1 MGTTKGAPRAMA
13 TVCTCR
19 NRKLGSKKRHD
30 KDCPQKKSRPAKE
43 GSLPKQPFYAD
54 IEEFRHFLAAQKE
67 SWRARRAAE
76 ADSAPAQQAEPKT
89 LCNKRKL
96 ADEELDELNAAENR
110 AEAEMRETL
119 CEKAAS
125 TESDDPDDENSPDLC
140 REYVTVG
147 NSHDLADFI
156 LKMIEAET
164 PDPDDMDEILK
175 LLRHKDLAG
184 DALVDRFFEFF
195 ECDDYVDTFVDALFE
210 PEPLVEPE
218 RGEYACAW
226 CNVAPYVGIDM
237 VSCDRCRYIAC
248 LECAGAEGTEQDDA
262 FYCSECIKDLER
274 FESDP
279 EDGYGEVGA
288 SSDDD
293 DDDDCDTDDS
303 EAAFRADCL
312 ELKQAGDEDGLVA
325 AEKKRAKELKKREQH
340 LFKPSDSDDSD
351 DEAVVRRARD
361 DMGKGK
367 RRLNA
372 LVDRNAA
379 MLITSEDEEV
389 YLEGELEARRAKRLR
404 KESQVSQT
412 VCGDD
417 NDDDDDTEEEQE
429 EGKEARA

>member
-1 MGTTKGAPRAMA
+1 VPPPSTACNCGRDVAIKEAIKANDLDAIQKIRRRGHRASCTAPKKTRA
-13 TVCTCR
+13 
-19 NRKLGSKKRHD
+19 KPS
-30 KDCPQKKSRPAKE
+30 AKA
-43 GSLPKQPFYAD
+43 KV
-54 IEEFRHFLAAQKE
+54 
-67 SWRARRAAE
+67 
-76 ADSAPAQQAEPKT
+76 DSA
-89 LCNKRKL
+89 
-96 ADEELDELNAAENR
+96 LDDINAAKNK
-110 AEAEMRETL
+110 AEVDMRETS

-125 TESDDPDDENSPDLC
+125 TEGEDTDDENSPRLC
-140 REYVTVG
+140 WEYVTVG

-156 LKMIEAET
+156 LEMIEAQT
-164 PDPDDMDEILK
+164 PDLDVMDEILK
-175 LLRHKDLAG
+175 TLKRKDLAG
-184 DALVDRFFEFF
+184 DAFVTRFS
-195 ECDDYVDTFVDALFE
+195 ECDDDVDTFVDALFE
-210 PEPLVEPE
+210 PEPFVEPE

-226 CNVAPYVGIDM
+226 CNEAPYVGDDM
-237 VSCDRCRYIAC
+237 FSCDRCRDIVC
-248 LECAGAEGTEQDDA
+248 RECAGDKVSEQDGA
-262 FYCSECIKDLER
+262 VYCSECIKDLER